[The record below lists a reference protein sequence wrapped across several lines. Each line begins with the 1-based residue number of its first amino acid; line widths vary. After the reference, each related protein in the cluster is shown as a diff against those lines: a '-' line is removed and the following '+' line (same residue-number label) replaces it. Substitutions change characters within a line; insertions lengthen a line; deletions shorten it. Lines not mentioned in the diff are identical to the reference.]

1 MKQSEKRERLGLM
14 MTIAL
19 LEAQF
24 DNLALVFGRR
34 DAAAAEAALVMIED
48 EATRQLASLRDA
60 RNIKGRHA
68 DDDVIRKVAARMR
81 ATIHE
86 ARLSVA
92 VASRVH

>member
-1 MKQSEKRERLGLM
+1 MKQSDNRERLGLM

-24 DNLALVFGRR
+24 DNLALVFARR
-34 DAAAAEAALVMIED
+34 DPAAAEAALVMIED
-48 EATRQLASLRDA
+48 EATRQLANLRDE
-60 RNIKGRHA
+60 RNIEGRHA

>member
-1 MKQSEKRERLGLM
+1 MKQSDKRERAGLM

-34 DAAAAEAALVMIED
+34 DAAAADAALVMIED
-48 EATRQLASLRDA
+48 EAARQLIELRNA
-60 RNIKGRHA
+60 RITEGHLG
-68 DDDVIRKVAARMR
+68 DDNVIRKVAVRMS

-86 ARLSVA
+86 ARMSIAMVA
-92 VASRVH
+92 RVH